1 EAAVAGDD
9 DRAAFV
15 AARDQREEQVGGLAL
30 QRQVA
35 DLVDDQQPVAVQ
47 APEFVVEAVAV
58 LGLLEAVDPL
68 LRGGEQGPMP
78 GLAGLDRQRGRE
90 VALAGA
96 GRVGVELLMLWIRCR
111 SGCGWW
117 RRLVGCAGSSLRF
130 SGGGRRTLRRR

>member
-1 EAAVAGDD
+1 MDESVDEGGGDHGVAEDLAPGLEAAVGGDD

-30 QRQVA
+30 EWEVA

-47 APEFVVEAVAV
+47 APQFVVEAVAV

-68 LRGGEQGPMP
+68 LGGREQRAVP

-90 VALAGA
+90 VGLAGA
-96 GRVGVELLMLWIRCR
+96 GRRGVALLML
-111 SGCGWW
+111 
-117 RRLVGCAGSSLRF
+117 
-130 SGGGRRTLRRR
+130 